1 MFGFPRVQHSTE
13 IRFLLTFVPCFQM
26 IKAGLEMACFTTHVR
41 LRTLPDSMKT
51 LGLPNID
58 AMASAKNKNKEI
70 TSQYTIGPKCVS
82 QYTYELCIW
91 TNIIAESFNYVNY
104 GLSIIPWKVS
114 QIIWV
119 NENVFLKYH
128 ISGNTSF

>member
-1 MFGFPRVQHSTE
+1 
-13 IRFLLTFVPCFQM
+13 M

-58 AMASAKNKNKEI
+58 AMASAKNKNKGI

-82 QYTYELCIW
+82 QYTGCPIDLSSILISISDFSDCPIKKDYKY
-91 TNIIAESFNYVNY
+91 NKNPN
-104 GLSIIPWKVS
+104 GLTQMGPP
-114 QIIWV
+114 
-119 NENVFLKYH
+119 
-128 ISGNTSF
+128 